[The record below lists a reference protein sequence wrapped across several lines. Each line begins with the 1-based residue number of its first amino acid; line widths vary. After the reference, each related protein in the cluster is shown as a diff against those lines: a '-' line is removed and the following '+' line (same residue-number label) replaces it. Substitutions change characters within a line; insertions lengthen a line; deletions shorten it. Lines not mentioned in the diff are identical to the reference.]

1 MTTSN
6 YKKKNQSSPLGG
18 TEGGLMKPI
27 KNRKEFFD
35 SLEAGL
41 QSYFDAHDPEW
52 GGIMHLTIG
61 VRCGEVGGI
70 IKSADA
76 LRYEG
81 YTRQRIVN
89 VLRFVLPRYVKR
101 SDVDYAVDD
110 VINELLGAPSNSPM
124 GEDSESTE
132 VELQTVV
139 VEPLPEKKAKKKTPS
154 NSPSMGRTQSPLK

>member
-1 MTTSN
+1 
-6 YKKKNQSSPLGG
+6 
-18 TEGGLMKPI
+18 MKPI
-27 KNRKEFFD
+27 NKRKEFFD

-41 QSYFDAHDPEW
+41 QSYFDAYDPEW

-70 IKSADA
+70 IKSDTT

-89 VLRFVLPRYVKR
+89 VLRYVLPRYVKR

-110 VINELLGAPSNSPM
+110 VINELLGI
-124 GEDSESTE
+124 STAE
-132 VELQTVV
+132 ECTEEPKAEV
-139 VEPLPEKKAKKKTPS
+139 VEVITEPQSEKKTKSKTTKKTK
-154 NSPSMGRTQSPLK
+154 QQ

>member
-1 MTTSN
+1 
-6 YKKKNQSSPLGG
+6 
-18 TEGGLMKPI
+18 MKPI

-76 LRYEG
+76 FGASVATTEGLSSQRSAALPLLRYEG
-81 YTRQRIVN
+81 YTRQRIEQI
-89 VLRFVLPRYVKR
+89 LRFVLPRYVKR

-110 VINELLGAPSNSPM
+110 VINELLGIDTA
-124 GEDSESTE
+124 ESAE
-132 VELQTVV
+132 VEMQAVV
-139 VEPLPEKKAKKKTPS
+139 VEPLPEKKAKKRTPS